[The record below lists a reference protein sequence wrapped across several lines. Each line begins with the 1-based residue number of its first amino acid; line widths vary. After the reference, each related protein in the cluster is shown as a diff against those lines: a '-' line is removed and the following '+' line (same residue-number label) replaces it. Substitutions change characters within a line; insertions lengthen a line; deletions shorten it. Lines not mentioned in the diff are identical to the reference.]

1 MRRRIVVLVT
11 LALVMAAV
19 LASSASPASAVPI
32 SRMSCA
38 QLAKEAEKAALK
50 GSLGGGGKGAS
61 NRLDALGKAAERKGC
76 GEYARRGDVGARK
89 TITKKG

>member
-1 MRRRIVVLVT
+1 MLVT

-76 GEYARRGDVGARK
+76 GEYAKRGDVGARK
-89 TITKKG
+89 TITKKV

>member
-11 LALVMAAV
+11 VALVMAAM
-19 LASSASPASAVPI
+19 LASSALPASAVPI

-38 QLAKEAEKAALK
+38 QLAEAAERAALNR
-50 GSLGGGGKGAS
+50 SLGGGGKGAS
-61 NRLDALGKAAERKGC
+61 NRLEALGKEAERKGC
-76 GEYARRGDVGARK
+76 GEYARGDVGART